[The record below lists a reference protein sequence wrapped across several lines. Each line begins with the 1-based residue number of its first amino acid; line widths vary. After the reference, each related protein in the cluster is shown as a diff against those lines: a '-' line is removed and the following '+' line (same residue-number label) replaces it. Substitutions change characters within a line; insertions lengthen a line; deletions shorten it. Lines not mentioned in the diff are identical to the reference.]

1 MGLDI
6 SAHPIDTA
14 LFRERLIPF
23 VEGRGAVDDLIERA
37 VALAAVRH
45 RANAWGLG
53 AYKVQSAFAD
63 AQSEAA
69 PKVVHQYERPVSQPS
84 ILGRLFGAKAKTVA
98 ESYEAPDRVPGL
110 PGFDTDLA
118 IWGRPFFIVA
128 DNEATTLADLERYL
142 ALADQGEAGVD
153 VLGQEMI
160 ARMDEM
166 RARLPADAHPA
177 VLAAA
182 RAFPPFPQVAQ
193 PDGESR
199 FSATRTERA
208 LRKQIET
215 LRDIFAAR
223 GTKKTF
229 NLEQGDEGEDEDGGE
244 RWVQVDTGADPL
256 PSPTADELLPG
267 LPHGIVGFAS
277 ALLPG
282 WMNRGSNHASHLL
295 NMIGV
300 KTQGLIETPE
310 PLFAPL
316 IKAAPRTG
324 EALRTTIYDNFS
336 LGGYVPPER
345 VAAFVETLEKH
356 KHELSRA
363 WYPDEAADFISADFI
378 KLIEPARYALKHG
391 YGYLEAAEVYSAP
404 LGVMN

>member
-14 LFRERLIPF
+14 LFRDRLVPF
-23 VEGRGAVDDLIERA
+23 VQGQGAVDDLIERA

-45 RANAWGLG
+45 RANSWGLG
-53 AYKVQSAFAD
+53 AYNVQRAFTD
-63 AQSEAA
+63 AQREAA
-69 PKVVHQYERPVSQPS
+69 PKVVHSYERPVSQPS
-84 ILGRLFGAKAKTVA
+84 LLGRLFGAKAKTVT
-98 ESYEAPDRVPGL
+98 ESYEAPDPVPGL

-128 DNEATTLADLERYL
+128 DDEATTLADFERYL
-142 ALADQGEAGVD
+142 ALAGQGEAAVD

-160 ARMDEM
+160 ARMEAM
-166 RARLPADAHPA
+166 RVRVPTDAHPA

-182 RAFPPFPQVAQ
+182 RNFPPFPQVAQ

-199 FSATRTERA
+199 FSAPRTERA

-215 LRDIFAAR
+215 LRDIYAAR

-229 NLEQGDEGEDEDGGE
+229 DLEENEGDEEEGGG
-244 RWVQVDTGADPL
+244 RWVRVDTGSDPL
-256 PSPTADELLPG
+256 PLPTADELLPS
-267 LPHGIVGFAS
+267 LPQSMVGFAS

-282 WMNRGSNHASHLL
+282 WMNRGSNHASLL
-295 NMIGV
+295 LDMIGV
-300 KTQGLIETPE
+300 KTRGLIETPE
-310 PLFAPL
+310 PLFAAL
-316 IKAAPRTG
+316 VKAEPRIG
-324 EALRTTIYDNFS
+324 EALHDTIHDNFS
-336 LGGYVPPER
+336 LGGYVPPEKL
-345 VAAFVETLEKH
+345 AAFVETLEKH
-356 KHELSRA
+356 RHELSRA
-363 WYPDEAADFISADFI
+363 WYPDEAADFVSVDLI
-378 KLIEPARYALKHG
+378 KIIEPARYALKHG